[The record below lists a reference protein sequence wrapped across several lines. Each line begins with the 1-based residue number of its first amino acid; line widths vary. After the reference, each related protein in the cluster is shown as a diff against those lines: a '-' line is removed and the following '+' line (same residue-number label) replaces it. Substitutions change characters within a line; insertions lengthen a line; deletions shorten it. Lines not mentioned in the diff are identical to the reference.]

1 MNVNDIRALF
11 PILHQQVN
19 GHPLV
24 YFDSAATSQKP
35 LPVIEA
41 LDRYYREYNSNVHRG
56 VHTLGTKATDAY
68 EGAREKVRR
77 FLNAQSA
84 QEIIFTRGTTASL
97 NLVAS
102 SYGRANVKEG
112 DEIVITYMEHHSN
125 LIPWQQLAKQTG
137 ATLKYIP
144 MQEDGT
150 IDLRDV
156 EATVTEAAKIVAI
169 AHVSNVLGTINPVRE
184 IARIAH
190 KRGAVVVV
198 DAAQSAPHM
207 KVDVQEL
214 DCDFLALSGHKMCGP
229 TGIGVLYGK
238 KKWLEQMEPVEF
250 GGEMIDFVELYDST
264 WKELPW
270 KFEGGTPIIA
280 GAIGLGA
287 AIDFLE
293 QVGLD
298 AIAAHEH
305 ELAQYALE
313 RLAGIDGVTVYGPK
327 ERAGLVTFNIDG
339 VHPHDVATVL
349 DAEGIAI
356 RAGHHCAQPLMK
368 WLGVTA
374 TAGRAFTFT
383 IRKRKSTGSSPHY
396 RKRRSTSAM
405 SSNHPLD
412 QLYRQVIMDHYKNPR
427 NRGVLEGTN
436 VDVNMNNPTC
446 GDRIHLTMKVE
457 DGKVADVKFE
467 GEGCSISM
475 SSASMMTQAI
485 KGKTVEEALRLAHIF
500 SDMIQGKEYD
510 DSVDLGDIEALQG
523 VSKFPARIKCATL
536 AWKAL
541 EKGLHHH

>member
-1 MNVNDIRALF
+1 MNVNDIRELF
-11 PILHQQVN
+11 PILHQDVN

-190 KRGAVVVV
+190 ERGAVVGV

-374 TAGRAFTFT
+374 TARASF
-383 IRKRKSTGSSPHY
+383 Y
-396 RKRRSTSAM
+396 
-405 SSNHPLD
+405 
-412 QLYRQVIMDHYKNPR
+412 LYNTK
-427 NRGVLEGTN
+427 
-436 VDVNMNNPTC
+436 
-446 GDRIHLTMKVE
+446 
-457 DGKVADVKFE
+457 
-467 GEGCSISM
+467 
-475 SSASMMTQAI
+475 
-485 KGKTVEEALRLAHIF
+485 EEIDAFIAALQKA
-500 SDMIQGKEYD
+500 KEYF
-510 DSVDLGDIEALQG
+510 SHV
-523 VSKFPARIKCATL
+523 F
-536 AWKAL
+536 
-541 EKGLHHH
+541 